1 MNYKWNYVPAS
12 NEQQEESRELANELG
27 ISPILGKFLLD
38 RNIRSVSEAK
48 RFSDHNC
55 PTFTTRSCTPTW
67 MLP

>member
-27 ISPILGKFLLD
+27 ISPYLASFSWIGTFVPFL
-38 RNIRSVSEAK
+38 RQNA
-48 RFSDHNC
+48 FSGHNC

-67 MLP
+67 TLP